1 MQSAKACAALYR
13 ADLPQLLHV
22 HHAQQLPMS
31 ALQFSGCPD
40 SQKLSAED
48 LSGLDSGS
56 LIVMSALKCLKLD
69 LCSIAC
75 LTTDAQAAVAQW
87 NHIVHPQRTNQTA
100 SKPDKYMVSLRATVL
115 VFKLATL
122 ASGMKGATSV
132 SKAMWHTL
140 SLLSERLESSHAGSS
155 LPNPSTINSPP
166 GLQVESG
173 EQLYLSWQLMER
185 ILPVISQQEQSGTTQ
200 AAVCCGL
207 LLRLLKTA
215 APSVQLGMVLAII
228 DSGEPSRPACH
239 KQLRS
244 SCAISLWNCVRRL
257 YCSSPSSAGCHWAS
271 AFPMPCIA
279 VHSLSRGA
287 VGGIAALG
295 MALSQTR
302 KLAISAV
309 RLMKSQLPAQMVA
322 DSEAQ
327 LAGTKAVLAS
337 SALLCP
343 PVTHKQRPVHRQYFI
358 EWGKSA
364 QQSAF
369 KSHCPLALLCGLTSC
384 VLSCRI
390 GATRKACETA
400 RCSSTCHTVAC
411 SSKCCN
417 MQSECIECFLLAAAC
432 LFGADIVKAAAKAD
446 PAAELPGILSFMHR
460 LLDRQTGC
468 QLIHPAEP
476 AYRKLPAR
484 SPATP
489 VSKSS
494 ADKGKISRATQTEI
508 PSHVPWQ
515 DRAEGRIA
523 WQGFV
528 PHDQLF
534 NPVDHGALPQQLH
547 GVTSKQW
554 QAERSSCWSGSL

>member
-1 MQSAKACAALYR
+1 
-13 ADLPQLLHV
+13 
-22 HHAQQLPMS
+22 
-31 ALQFSGCPD
+31 
-40 SQKLSAED
+40 
-48 LSGLDSGS
+48 
-56 LIVMSALKCLKLD
+56 MSALKRLKLD

-228 DSGEPSRPACH
+228 DSG
-239 KQLRS
+239 
-244 SCAISLWNCVRRL
+244 
-257 YCSSPSSAGCHWAS
+257 
-271 AFPMPCIA
+271 
-279 VHSLSRGA
+279 
-287 VGGIAALG
+287 GIAALG

-358 EWGKSA
+358 EW
-364 QQSAF
+364 
-369 KSHCPLALLCGLTSC
+369 
-384 VLSCRI
+384 
-390 GATRKACETA
+390 
-400 RCSSTCHTVAC
+400 
-411 SSKCCN
+411 
-417 MQSECIECFLLAAAC
+417 AAC

-528 PHDQLF
+528 PHDHRSTLLIMA
-534 NPVDHGALPQQLH
+534 HSL
-547 GVTSKQW
+547 
-554 QAERSSCWSGSL
+554 SSCME